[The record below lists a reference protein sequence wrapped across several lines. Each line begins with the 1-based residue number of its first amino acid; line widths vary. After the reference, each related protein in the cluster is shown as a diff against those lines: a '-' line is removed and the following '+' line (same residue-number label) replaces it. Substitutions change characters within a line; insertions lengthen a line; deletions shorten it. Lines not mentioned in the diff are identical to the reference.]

1 MKNYDI
7 PEALTVKLRIKIVS
21 CLIQSSKTFNEIL
34 EKTEASKGNISTQLT
49 KLENWGYLTSK
60 KVIEKKKTKTTYT
73 LTEFGLKQFEEYVS
87 FLQNVLL
94 GIENDD
100 E

>member
-34 EKTEASKGNISTQLT
+34 GKTEASKGNLSTQLT

-94 GIENDD
+94 GIENDG